1 MSRPVVIGG
10 GHNGLVCAALLARA
24 GLRPLVLEATGEVGG
39 CAVTRELAP
48 GFHVPAL
55 AHSVTLRA
63 DVIAALN
70 LEARGLRVIRP
81 PVAAAIPS
89 QDGRLLT
96 LPADTD
102 AAARALAAFSSR
114 DATRWAAFCA
124 TTRAIVSALE
134 GLLVKVPPSIDQPAV
149 AEVWD
154 LVQVGR
160 RVRGLGRARLYE
172 LLRWGPMAIA
182 DLAREW
188 FETPALAA
196 ALCSRG
202 IFGMHA
208 GPRSAGTAAQW
219 LLQVANEGHPV
230 GLVGMVHGGP
240 GAVGAALAEAAT
252 SAGAEIRRGTRVSQ
266 IDVDDGGACGVRL
279 ENGTNIQT
287 RSVVAAIDPRQAF
300 LALVDAGRLP
310 PTFRQQVLNYRCNG
324 SVAKINLALSGLPT
338 IRGLDATGLSPE
350 QALSGRL
357 LVSSHPDEIEQAF
370 DCAKYG
376 QMSDR
381 PWLEVTIPSLTD
393 QSLAPPGQHVMS
405 IYVQWAPY
413 RLREGR
419 WDDLRGALEERALR
433 RLAEIAPDLPARVIA
448 SEVLTPVD
456 LERQYGLTGGH
467 VFHGEHALDQLYAMR
482 PVLGWAQHRTPI
494 KGLYLCGAGTHP
506 GGGVTGA
513 PGAHGAR
520 VVLKDLRRSR

>member
-1 MSRPVVIGG
+1 
-10 GHNGLVCAALLARA
+10 
-24 GLRPLVLEATGEVGG
+24 
-39 CAVTRELAP
+39 
-48 GFHVPAL
+48 
-55 AHSVTLRA
+55 
-63 DVIAALN
+63 
-70 LEARGLRVIRP
+70 
-81 PVAAAIPS
+81 
-89 QDGRLLT
+89 
-96 LPADTD
+96 
-102 AAARALAAFSSR
+102 
-114 DATRWAAFCA
+114 
-124 TTRAIVSALE
+124 
-134 GLLVKVPPSIDQPAV
+134 
-149 AEVWD
+149 
-154 LVQVGR
+154 
-160 RVRGLGRARLYE
+160 
-172 LLRWGPMAIA
+172 
-182 DLAREW
+182 
-188 FETPALAA
+188 
-196 ALCSRG
+196 
-202 IFGMHA
+202 
-208 GPRSAGTAAQW
+208 
-219 LLQVANEGHPV
+219 
-230 GLVGMVHGGP
+230 
-240 GAVGAALAEAAT
+240 
-252 SAGAEIRRGTRVSQ
+252 
-266 IDVDDGGACGVRL
+266 
-279 ENGTNIQT
+279 
-287 RSVVAAIDPRQAF
+287 
-300 LALVDAGRLP
+300 
-310 PTFRQQVLNYRCNG
+310 
-324 SVAKINLALSGLPT
+324 
-338 IRGLDATGLSPE
+338 
-350 QALSGRL
+350 LSGRL